1 MQGDLK
7 AAQQEIVTKVIATW
21 RQKWTNV
28 FSPNSLNA
36 WNRWV
41 KSRVASAHP
50 QANSRWMRSRSNK
63 YAPKPNCP
71 NQKFA
76 DVIDAQ
82 VSTLRNWEHGRR
94 APTGPAKALLR
105 AIDRDQ
111 RTFCLRWRSAA
122 TSGCNADRLTLPP
135 TTFKVQDSPLFFCG
149 YFYSSNPSL
158 KIGNVAPDT
167 SKAQFSSLWV
177 TSVDNKDSTVEEPV
191 SWRNPGFNVCDDGL
205 TPYAGK
211 TA

>member
-105 AIDRDQ
+105 AIDRDPKNVLSALAKRGYIGLQ
-111 RTFCLRWRSAA
+111 CRSPYAPTDDIQGSRLAPVLLR
-122 TSGCNADRLTLPP
+122 L
-135 TTFKVQDSPLFFCG
+135 FLFFKSVTENRKCG
-149 YFYSSNPSL
+149 ARYLEGPVLVSL
-158 KIGNVAPDT
+158 GHV
-167 SKAQFSSLWV
+167 
-177 TSVDNKDSTVEEPV
+177 
-191 SWRNPGFNVCDDGL
+191 G
-205 TPYAGK
+205 
-211 TA
+211 